1 MRAIETKP
9 TWQPLLLTSILPQLR
24 HYRRLKIIATF
35 AVAGSLESVL
45 EAATAAICRHVKR
58 IWRANQTNTP
68 EMTSFDKTL
77 FGKLQRIFNPI
88 CVFEKFFDICNIIKK
103 I

>member
-45 EAATAAICRHVKR
+45 EAATAAICRHVMRQRWKKQ
-58 IWRANQTNTP
+58 WRA
-68 EMTSFDKTL
+68 L
-77 FGKLQRIFNPI
+77 
-88 CVFEKFFDICNIIKK
+88 EKQEKGEK
-103 I
+103 SRREKVRKSLL